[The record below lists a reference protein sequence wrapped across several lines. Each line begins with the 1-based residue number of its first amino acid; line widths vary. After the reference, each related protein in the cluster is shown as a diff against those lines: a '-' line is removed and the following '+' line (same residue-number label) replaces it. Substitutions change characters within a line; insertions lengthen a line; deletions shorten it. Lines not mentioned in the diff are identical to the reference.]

1 MRSDQNQEVKPRLLT
16 CSVFFKVRESSW
28 SAPRLATWFFWTP
41 CSSRATSEKSVSDPS
56 TNRCRT
62 PLWYKRLFPAGVQHY
77 NEIKGISI
85 CEFLP
90 PHLVIYVDSPAEEV
104 QKKLRQSGKV
114 RRRRGKRFCSCQAQT
129 NNFFQPYLQ
138 NVPLEYL
145 KSIEESYK
153 KSFLPEIK

>member
-1 MRSDQNQEVKPRLLT
+1 M
-16 CSVFFKVRESSW
+16 VFLDAMFKQGYIRKE
-28 SAPRLATWFFWTP
+28 
-41 CSSRATSEKSVSDPS
+41 C
-56 TNRCRT
+56 
-62 PLWYKRLFPAGVQHY
+62 VQHY

-153 KSFLPEIK
+153 KSFLPEIKEKAELLTYDATEVQDVDKVSSPLDPFFISFKSPPSASTLLSCR